1 MSFGKTNCISWSV
14 LDMYDIK
21 WRRNIDKIKRDQK
34 PRFHPLEVGS
44 TVLARNL
51 NERGGP
57 SKTRTFW
64 EQKV

>member
-21 WRRNIDKIKRDQK
+21 WTRNIDKIKRD
-34 PRFHPLEVGS
+34 PLEVGS

-51 NERGGP
+51 NEGGGP
-57 SKTRTFW
+57 SKTRISW